1 MKRKAL
7 FLAVLLT
14 TVVITSC
21 SVKKLTY
28 SSAIAKEN
36 CEEIM
41 DYLSNNDE
49 EELKKMF
56 CKRTAEGGL
65 FEIEIEKAMEF
76 FQGEVV
82 SHDSLIGTSC
92 AGGHSA
98 RGGKIMKLD
107 IRPHISN
114 IETDADKTYDIR
126 FYSYLIYEEDKDVV
140 GISQLTITDMDTD
153 EEFTVGKLIK

>member
-21 SVKKLTY
+21 SVKKLIY
-28 SSAIAKEN
+28 SDAIAKEN

-65 FEIEIEKAMEF
+65 FEIEIQKAMEF

-82 SHDSLIGTSC
+82 SNDSLVGNS
-92 AGGHSA
+92 GGGYSA
-98 RGGKIMKLD
+98 KDGKIMKLN
-107 IRPHISN
+107 IRPRISN
-114 IETDADKTYDIR
+114 IKTDADKVYDIS
-126 FYSYLIYEEDKDVV
+126 FISYLIYEEDEDLV
-140 GISQLTITDMDTD
+140 GISQLTIIDIDAD
-153 EEFTVGKLIK
+153 EKFTVGKFIK